1 MIPSFHTCIY
11 GAGLGRGEC
20 FCALTGKEPTP
31 EECKY
36 CEEYDNDEGEE

>member
-36 CEEYDNDEGEE
+36 CEEYDNNEGEE

>member
-1 MIPSFHTCIY
+1 MIPSFRTCIY
-11 GAGLGRGEC
+11 GAGLGRREC

-36 CEEYDNDEGEE
+36 CEDYDNDEEED